1 MNAIMSYNHIYQLL
15 TGPVFWVSICIFGF
29 GLLIRIIYLIYI
41 SRTKDR
47 VVYNH
52 ANLKWGIKSILHWII
67 PLASAS
73 MRLQPVFTIMVFA
86 FHISLLAV
94 PLFLSAHNVLWEDSI
109 GFSLWSMPDRL
120 ADILSVVMIGSGLF
134 LLIRRAIRPEIRIL
148 TETRDYTFL
157 LLTMFPFVTGFLAL
171 HQWGPYQI
179 LLLLHIL
186 SAEILLIVIPLSKLG
201 HMVLFF
207 FTRAFIGFEMGGRRG
222 ARSW

>member
-1 MNAIMSYNHIYQLL
+1 MNQIYQML
-15 TGPVFWVSICIFGF
+15 TGPLLWISFIIFGA
-29 GLLIRIIYLIYI
+29 GLTLRISYLIHL
-41 SRTKDR
+41 SRKKDR

-52 ANLKWGIKSILHWII
+52 ADLRWGIKSILHWII

-109 GFSLWSMPDRL
+109 GFSLWSMPDNV
-120 ADILSVVMIGSGLF
+120 ADILSVMMIGSGLF
-134 LLIRRAIRPEIRIL
+134 LLIRRVVRPEIRIL
-148 TETRDYTFL
+148 TEIKDYALL
-157 LLTMFPFVTGFLAL
+157 LLTLFPFLTGFLAL

-186 SAEILLIVIPLSKLG
+186 SAEILLIVIPFSKLG

-207 FTRAFIGFEMGGRRG
+207 LTRAFIGFEMGGRRG

>member
-1 MNAIMSYNHIYQLL
+1 MIGLTNLNKVYQLL
-15 TGPVFWVSICIFGF
+15 TGPLLWISLIIFSL
-29 GLLIRIIYLIYI
+29 GLIIRTIYLIHI

-52 ANLKWGIKSILHWII
+52 ADLKWGIKSILHWII

-73 MRLQPVFTIMVFA
+73 MRLQPVFTLMVFS
-86 FHISLLAV
+86 FHVSLLAV

-109 GFSLWSMPDRL
+109 GFSLWSMPDNV
-120 ADILSVVMIGSGLF
+120 ADILSVIVMGSGLF
-134 LLIRRAIRPEIRIL
+134 LLIRRVIRPEVRII
-148 TETRDYTFL
+148 TAKRDYALL
-157 LLTMFPFVTGFLAL
+157 LLTLFPFLTGFLAL

-179 LLLLHIL
+179 LLLLHIF